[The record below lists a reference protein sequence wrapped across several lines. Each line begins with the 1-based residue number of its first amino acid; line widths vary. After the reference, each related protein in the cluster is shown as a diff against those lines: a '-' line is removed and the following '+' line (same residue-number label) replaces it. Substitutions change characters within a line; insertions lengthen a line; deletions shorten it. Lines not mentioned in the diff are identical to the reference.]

1 MNAPRKTLLIA
12 MAALFVTAAVG
23 TALAQSEEG
32 SARRTAA
39 EERRAELQAART
51 AALDG
56 FHANRTAA
64 LDAYHA
70 AINATRTAFLAAK
83 ADVLADCAEQRN
95 ATEGNETAKC
105 VKDGLKPLIEQAR
118 ADHKAAREALKAS
131 LLDARRDAISGFAA
145 AKARVEARAEAR
157 AAAQEG

>member
-1 MNAPRKTLLIA
+1 MKAPRTTLMIV

-23 TALAQSEEG
+23 TALAQTEQAD
-32 SARRTAA
+32 ARRAAA
-39 EERRAELQAART
+39 EERRAELTAARQ

-83 ADVLADCAEQRN
+83 AEVLADCAEQRN
-95 ATEGNETAKC
+95 STGNSSEMSKC
-105 VKDGLKPLIEQAR
+105 VRDGLQPLIDQAR
-118 ADHKAAREALKAS
+118 ADHKAAREAFVAS
-131 LLDARRDAISGFAA
+131 LLEARRGAIEGFAA
-145 AKARVEARAEAR
+145 AKARADAR
-157 AAAQEG
+157 AAAREG